1 MTEAYDEF
9 GLFQDNAEEVGLA
22 WSGPPTVE
30 RVSVPVDGE
39 RRVSALRWGTG
50 PPEIVFIHG
59 GAQNAHTWDTV
70 ALALDRPLLA
80 VDLPGHGHSD
90 WREDHSYWPPHLA
103 DDVAVVVR
111 ELAPT
116 AELVV
121 GMSLGGLTAICLAA
135 QHPELVRR
143 LAIVDVT
150 PGVDHA
156 KAEPIVTF
164 VSGPETFASFQEILD
179 RTVEFN
185 PTRSVSSLRRG
196 ILHNAKENPDGSW
209 TWRWDAMR
217 EWNFPEGEMPDF
229 DSLWEKVDQ
238 ITAPILFL
246 RGGAAGSVVGD
257 EDQAELV
264 RRQPTTQVEVVA
276 DAGHSLQGDQP
287 LELARLLS
295 QFATL
300 LTRPPR
306 SGLRS
311 SAYDRQIRGQNERLL
326 VLASDPPPIT
336 GGSGARTDGAEAG
349 DGALRVEPDLV
360 VRESLDAVTGSRQ
373 RLGADEVVGLVD
385 EGTVTEGAVDL
396 DDQHSLGADEVDS
409 AQPLTVEEVA
419 LAFEVVEAGLPSQ
432 FLEAVLEVR
441 VIRPV
446 VGSALGQQLAHER
459 DAFSPS
465 LGQVVEHQRRAR
477 VGEEVRGP
485 GPVEGLGRQPWLGG
499 GEVEGDT

>member
-1 MTEAYDEF
+1 MTEVYDEF

-30 RVSVPVDGE
+30 RVSVPVDGG
-39 RRVSALRWGTG
+39 RRVSALRWGGG

-70 ALALDRPLLA
+70 ALALDRSLLA

-209 TWRWDAMR
+209 TWRWDPMR

-257 EDQAELV
+257 DDQAELV
-264 RRQPTTQVEVVA
+264 RRQPTAQVEVVA

-295 QFATL
+295 QF
-300 LTRPPR
+300 
-306 SGLRS
+306 
-311 SAYDRQIRGQNERLL
+311 
-326 VLASDPPPIT
+326 
-336 GGSGARTDGAEAG
+336 
-349 DGALRVEPDLV
+349 
-360 VRESLDAVTGSRQ
+360 
-373 RLGADEVVGLVD
+373 
-385 EGTVTEGAVDL
+385 
-396 DDQHSLGADEVDS
+396 
-409 AQPLTVEEVA
+409 QPT
-419 LAFEVVEAGLPSQ
+419 
-432 FLEAVLEVR
+432 
-441 VIRPV
+441 
-446 VGSALGQQLAHER
+446 
-459 DAFSPS
+459 
-465 LGQVVEHQRRAR
+465 
-477 VGEEVRGP
+477 
-485 GPVEGLGRQPWLGG
+485 
-499 GEVEGDT
+499 